1 MARLRWRAEFLMLA
15 NIIRNA
21 KKTVGGGGGGIVT
34 GGDPYYS
41 AVSLLLPMDGTNGS
55 TTFTDSGPNALAVTA
70 TSATISTTQSKYGG
84 ASGYFNGTSSYLQTG
99 SSSDS
104 RFLFGTGDFTV
115 EFWMYVTAFS
125 GSNIQTTINNYAG
138 VTAGWNIQINCL
150 NTNNVRFAYGDTT
163 IALTASNTLTAGQWY
178 HIAVTRSGTSV
189 TIWINGTASA
199 TATNSTNISAGA
211 ILTIGRGAT
220 YSGQYFNGYIDDLR
234 ITKGVA
240 RYTSAFAP
248 PSQAH
253 PNIYNPYTTLPVPGA
268 ALWLDASQ
276 QNTIFTDAGT
286 TPVTTS
292 GQSVYQWNDLSGN
305 NRHAVQATSGNRP
318 TWVPPASGQNGLGVT
333 SFNGSNN
340 FFVGQWQNFTDLTL
354 FIVAR
359 NTNAYSPGG
368 RIFSQSD
375 DTYADNV
382 QTPTTT
388 YIPAAVASTSQ
399 FLSTN
404 ISQQVILSVS
414 FPNNTYQRFIHRR
427 TGTTGSNTVGST
439 TTAGTIGTV
448 TRNMTRYCM
457 GRTTNGTDGNW
468 AGQICEVIAFPRQLT
483 SGEEASINSYL
494 NTKWGTP

>member
-1 MARLRWRAEFLMLA
+1 
-15 NIIRNA
+15 
-21 KKTVGGGGGGIVT
+21 
-34 GGDPYYS
+34 
-41 AVSLLLPMDGTNGS
+41 MDGTNAS
-55 TTFTDSGPNALAVTA
+55 TAFVDSGPNALAVTA
-70 TSATISTTQSKYGG
+70 VGNAQISTTQSRFGG
-84 ASGYFNGTSSYLQTG
+84 ASGLFDASGNTCHLTIPGSSLFDMGSSDFTIECWIRSTQTQTAYTGLVARSASGGSRYALGYNSAGTGLELWVNGINSMGPMAVNTATINDGNWHHIAAVRYGTDFSVYVDGVKGSTSST
-99 SSSDS
+99 S
-104 RFLFGTGDFTV
+104 
-115 EFWMYVTAFS
+115 S
-125 GSNIQTTINNYAG
+125 GSI
-138 VTAGWNIQINCL
+138 
-150 NTNNVRFAYGDTT
+150 
-163 IALTASNTLTAGQWY
+163 S
-178 HIAVTRSGTSV
+178 S
-189 TIWINGTASA
+189 
-199 TATNSTNISAGA
+199 STNIVYVANDPNF
-211 ILTIGRGAT
+211 IVRG
-220 YSGQYFNGYIDDLR
+220 FRGYIDDLR
-234 ITKGVA
+234 ITKYA
-240 RYTSAFAP
+240 RYTSAFTP
-248 PSQAH
+248 PAAAL
-253 PNIYNPYTTLPVPGA
+253 PDIYNPNTTLPVTGA

-276 QNTIFTDAGT
+276 QNTLFTDAGT

-292 GQSVYQWNDLSGN
+292 GQSIYQWNDLSGN
-305 NRHAVQATSGNRP
+305 NRHAVQATSGSRP

-359 NTNAYSPGG
+359 NTNAFSPGG

-468 AGQICEVIAFPRQLT
+468 AGQICEVIAFPRQLA